1 VWLHL
6 LGSGSLYVQTL
17 SGSINFP
24 IQSTVAGLTVR
35 SSFSRALFCFVVRA
49 LFEEGSYSRLVDF
62 LRRGL
67 VFEARRL
74 FLSLNSRPRVTK
86 KRRRTDSV
94 TLRRVDHQLDA
105 HRAPLT
111 ATDSLRSHPAR
122 DSPLP
127 HPRVDRDLPE
137 CASPPGCAILYG
149 KSFNSKKSSN
159 EVYYTA

>member
-1 VWLHL
+1 VVAPARFRLSLRTDSLRFNQFSDSVDCGGTDSEKQL
-6 LGSGSLYVQTL
+6 LTSPLLLRCTS
-17 SGSINFP
+17 P
-24 IQSTVAGLTVR
+24 
-35 SSFSRALFCFVVRA
+35 
-49 LFEEGSYSRLVDF
+49 